1 MLMDK
6 GEFILLLSRLSVAA
20 IASFLA
26 IILWSR
32 TRDPAWML
40 MVVGTIALYAD
51 IVYSLLTL
59 FGAVDPESFTP
70 GGVPVAPLVF
80 TNLPPLFYSI
90 AFVVMIIRKRG
101 K

>member
-1 MLMDK
+1 MEK
-6 GEFILLLSRLSVAA
+6 GEFVLLLSRLSVAA
-20 IASFLA
+20 VASFLA

-51 IVYSLLTL
+51 IIFSLLTL
-59 FGAVDPESFTP
+59 FGAVDPAAFSP
-70 GGVPVAPLVF
+70 GGIPVASLAF
-80 TNLPPLFYSI
+80 TNLPPIFYSL
-90 AFVVMIIRKRG
+90 AFAVMIARKRL

>member
-1 MLMDK
+1 MDK
-6 GEFILLLSRLSVAA
+6 GEFVLLLSRLSVAA
-20 IASFLA
+20 AASFLA

-59 FGAVDPESFTP
+59 FGAVDPAALAVA
-70 GGVPVAPLVF
+70 GVPVAPLVF
-80 TNLPPLFYSI
+80 TNLPPLFYAI
-90 AFVVMIIRKRG
+90 AFAVMIVRKRN

>member
-1 MLMDK
+1 MEK

-20 IASFLA
+20 VASFLA

-51 IVYSLLTL
+51 IVYSLLCL
-59 FGAVDPESFTP
+59 SGAVDPQAFMP
-70 GGVPVAPLVF
+70 GGIPVASLVF
-80 TNLPPLFYSI
+80 TNLPPLFYSL
-90 AFVVMIIRKRG
+90 AFIVMIIRKRS

>member
-1 MLMDK
+1 MDT
-6 GEFILLLSRLSVAA
+6 GEFVLLLSRLSVAA
-20 IASFLA
+20 VASFLA

-59 FGAVDPESFTP
+59 FGAVDPAAFTP

-90 AFVVMIIRKRG
+90 AFVVMIIRKRV